1 MQSIR
6 NFIKRKKKRLKKKG
20 SCSRELYITPEQ
32 STESTPST
40 TLPKSLETQ
49 VTWAKLL
56 AENFLIDTTSK
67 SSPGYR
73 FRKK

>member
-20 SCSRELYITPEQ
+20 SCSRELYITSEQ
-32 STESTPST
+32 STDSTPST
-40 TLPKSLETQ
+40 ALPKSLETQ

-56 AENFLIDTTSK
+56 AENFFIDTSK
-67 SSPGYR
+67 SSLGYG
-73 FRKK
+73 FSKK